1 MRDEVRRFWHV
12 AILLGCA
19 CAPTHPGEVPMQLAS
34 QPIDPPPVF
43 ADVPPP
49 PVPPALPNPTLI
61 DHPRGCP
68 ASRTFA
74 DAQELCTRGIGP
86 MHPFGDCRLI
96 SQPEPRFP
104 YYAPIEALGGTVEL
118 FFTEYVDSEMVGNE
132 IIYLAFRG
140 RNGYALLA
148 KVSES
153 HSQSNNPPKLERF
166 VGTPTSIEIATSQT
180 WSPDDA
186 DPEVR
191 YTSLRCSYDDDR
203 GVRCGDACP
212 TVLVEDPL
220 PKLDCTALAEL
231 DWDGLSRGEKEM
243 ADWSPDMMIGFED
256 TLDYL
261 EDHGHELAASKARK
275 RFERD
280 PFDLP
285 GSVWSVAVP
294 ERTALSIYQLDPGE
308 SVLMHGSVPLLAS
321 GQETRVGAGPGGMYV
336 TSVVAGERRV
346 HRLDITAHRLQAVF
360 PGACGATPTP

>member
-86 MHPFGDCRLI
+86 MHPFGDCRSI
-96 SQPEPRFP
+96 SQFQLRFP
-104 YYAPIEALGGTVEL
+104 RHASTEALGGTVEL
-118 FFTEYVDSEMVGNE
+118 FVTDDVDSGMLGSEL
-132 IIYLAFRG
+132 IYLAFRG
-140 RNGYALLA
+140 RNGYTLLA
-148 KVSES
+148 KVSDS
-153 HSQSNNPPKLERF
+153 HSQSNAPPIVERF

-180 WSPDDA
+180 WSPDDG

-191 YTSLRCSYDDDR
+191 HTSLRCSYDDDR
-203 GVRCGDACP
+203 GVRCDGACP
-212 TVLVEDPL
+212 TVLVEVPL
-220 PKLDCTALAEL
+220 PKIDCTALAEL
-231 DWDGLSRGEKEM
+231 DWGGLSRGQKAT
-243 ADWSPDMMIGFED
+243 ADWTPNTMIGFED
-256 TLDYL
+256 TLAYL
-261 EDHGHELAASKARK
+261 EDHGHKLAASKARK
-275 RFERD
+275 RLERD
-280 PFDLP
+280 HFDLP

-294 ERTALSIYQLDPGE
+294 ERTALDIYQLDSGE

-321 GQETRVGAGPGGMYV
+321 DQEIRVGAGPGGMYV